1 MKNILCL
8 CAAAVPWLL
17 FHFATRAFCL
27 RINCMWGSYGSWS
40 ECDPCTKLQTRSR
53 AMVVYA
59 QFGGNPCS
67 GMRSESRPCE
77 TTQGCPLDDGCRDR
91 FRCRSGKCISK
102 SLVCN
107 GDQDCEEDG
116 LDENGCTNRNF
127 VTCEHTMTPPNVNL
141 VGLGFDVVTGKRRGS
156 VINTRSFGGQC
167 RTIFSGVHKNF
178 YRLPLSTIQYNFLVK
193 VQNDFSDEMFSS
205 KWHYAKDVVNRET
218 VTGTTKGYSNYDFHE
233 THDTSQ
239 YHRLLVLKND
249 IEVVQFQSNSP
260 QYIPIA
266 EEFWK
271 ALAKLPSVY
280 DYTAYRKVLERFGTH
295 YVSQGTLGGFL
306 KIIMSIDSESEKYLA
321 VESKKFHECEKKV
334 RFILIFPLIITKCK
348 KGDKTTIT
356 PRGYSTNNVVAKVDV
371 EGGGLSHSAALQRMQ
386 LDDASKNW
394 EMYSNWADSIRSFP
408 KIIKQ
413 KLRPLSELVKDVQCA
428 GVKKLYLRRAIEQY
442 RAENDPCH
450 CQPCRNNG
458 IAVMDGDECK
468 CICKPGT
475 SGVACEQGTEV
486 EGQQGVI
493 HGSWTCWSAW
503 STCSRGQRSRS
514 RRCQNPA
521 PQNGGQHCIGDTV
534 EMSSCDEEDL
544 EYLKTMEPQCFDNTL
559 PPSQKC
565 ETPPAL
571 INGFIMNPKDVY
583 LVGGRVEYSCIAG
596 FHVLGNSIL
605 ECSVDQT
612 WSPSLGQCTASSCKL
627 KFLNEEVLAS
637 PLKPSYDIGEAV
649 TLSCPVGRT
658 LQGED
663 RILCDS
669 SLNFSPDPAEI
680 TCSQEETPPS
690 PITPTVSCE
699 AWEKPSRDKCI
710 CRIPHE
716 CSPSLDIC
724 GTLPGSGKLIPM
736 TVCKMHALKCNK
748 KNFEIAEYSD
758 CVWPQRNTLN
768 CSSCHMWEKCDD
780 TTSSCRCKE
789 LAECLNSGIN
799 VCVRVGE
806 DDTASTQTMSEC
818 EAGVRRCNG
827 EKVSVVSIL
836 PCAS

>member
-40 ECDPCTKLQTRSR
+40 ECDPCTKLQ
-53 AMVVYA
+53 
-59 QFGGNPCS
+59 
-67 GMRSESRPCE
+67 
-77 TTQGCPLDDGCRDR
+77 
-91 FRCRSGKCISK
+91 
-102 SLVCN
+102 
-107 GDQDCEEDG
+107 
-116 LDENGCTNRNF
+116 
-127 VTCEHTMTPPNVNL
+127 
-141 VGLGFDVVTGKRRGS
+141 
-156 VINTRSFGGQC
+156 
-167 RTIFSGVHKNF
+167 
-178 YRLPLSTIQYNFLVK
+178 VK

-680 TCSQEETPPS
+680 TCSQETPPS